1 MQQNKHMDE
10 KRLTQRLEWINQLP
24 EQELKHNKLQRMVG
38 HDYRGKG
45 IYMITL
51 CTEQRKAVL
60 GTLHNSDEWH
70 ELPWVEPSELG
81 RNVILAW
88 RDTQHYYPKVK
99 VIAYQLMP
107 DHFHGILYVTED
119 IQQHLGQIVNGFKI
133 GCNRAVRR
141 LSAKAEARPLPTP
154 TMVAQQP
161 LSLPLWKKGYHDR
174 ILRGRGQLQH
184 MINYVHDNPRRLWIK
199 RQHPD
204 FFTTHSELMI
214 GYTKATTI
222 GNHFLLNY
230 PLKVQVQCSRKL
242 TEAQIEEK
250 WKEIL
255 NLAEQGHV
263 IVTPGISPG
272 EKTIKNRAL
281 NAGLPIIIPTKQKYS
296 NIEKPPGKLFDAC
309 ANGTLLLITPEQKEK
324 QNGLTRN
331 QCHELNDFTHLICGM
346 KVAINTKKI

>member
-1 MQQNKHMDE
+1 MDE
-10 KRLTQRLEWINQLP
+10 KRLAQRLEWIKRHP
-24 EQELKHNKLQRMVG
+24 EVTLKHDSLQRKVS

-45 IYMITL
+45 IYLITL

-60 GTLHNSDEWH
+60 GTLRDSDERH

-107 DHFHGILYVTED
+107 DHFHGILHVTEE
-119 IQQHLGQIVNGFKI
+119 IPHHLGQIVNGFKI

-141 LSAKAEARPLPTP
+141 LSAKAEARPLPTA
-154 TMVAQQP
+154 TTDGSQQ
-161 LSLPLWKKGYHDR
+161 LSLPLWEKGYHDR

-204 FFTTHSELMI
+204 YFTTHSELMI
-214 GYTKATTI
+214 GDTKATTI
-222 GNHFLLNY
+222 GNRFLLNY

-242 TEAQIEEK
+242 TEQQIEEK

-255 NLAEQGHV
+255 DLAEQGYV
-263 IVTPGISPG
+263 IVTPGISQG

-281 NAGLPIIIPTKQKYS
+281 DAGLPIIIPTKQKYS
-296 NIEKPPGKLFDAC
+296 NIEKPSGKLFDAC
-309 ANGTLLLITPEQKEK
+309 ANGTLLLISPQMTEKE
-324 QNGLTRN
+324 NNLTKA
-331 QCHELNDFTHLICGM
+331 QCQELNNIAQSICGM
-346 KVAINTKKI
+346 EVAVYRENL

>member
-1 MQQNKHMDE
+1 MDE
-10 KRLTQRLEWINQLP
+10 KRLAARLEWIKRHP
-24 EQELKHNKLQRMVG
+24 EAMLNHNSTLQRKAS

-51 CTEQRKAVL
+51 CTHERKAVL
-60 GTLHNSDEWH
+60 GTLRGSDERH

-88 RDTQHYYPKVK
+88 RDTQHYYPKVQ

-119 IQQHLGQIVNGFKI
+119 IPQHLGQIVNGFKI

-141 LSAKAEARPLPTP
+141 LLAKAEAMPQPTP
-154 TMVAQQP
+154 ATASPKP
-161 LSLPLWKKGYHDR
+161 LSLPLWEKGYHDR
-174 ILRGRGQLQH
+174 ILSGRDQLQH
-184 MINYVHDNPRRLWIK
+184 MINYVHDNPRRLWLK
-199 RQHPD
+199 RQRPD

-214 GYTKATTI
+214 GDTKATTI
-222 GNHFLLNY
+222 GNRFLLNY

-272 EKTIKNRAL
+272 EKTILNRAL
-281 NAGLPIIIPTKQKYS
+281 DAGMPIIVPTRDKYS
-296 NIEKPPGKLFDAC
+296 NIKKPPGRLFDAC
-309 ANGTLLLITPEQKEK
+309 ANGTLLLISPQLKTYQEE
-324 QNGLTRN
+324 LTGS
-331 QCHELNDFTHLICGM
+331 QCRELNDLAHSIS
-346 KVAINTKKI
+346 INQAAV